1 MRFVSLHKG
10 IFNLCA
16 FGNSLLFGSPRLL
29 FVFPLFAQDD
39 IDATAQ
45 AQPRPMPTAVT
56 VEGDLILERYFP
68 SIIQGGVGLIRL
80 EGANIQQAR
89 VFFIDAQY
97 PFFEIADDGW
107 YAFVVAN
114 MDVQPRD
121 YELTVLVERPDNN
134 VTLKEMIAVE
144 SAGYITQN
152 FNIPSDRGY
161 LADPEVERAEFA
173 KLDAITAGV
182 TLETLWGE
190 TGFSLP
196 LDAEVSSAF
205 GTYRVLNE
213 AMQTRHTGWDQ
224 TAPIG
229 TPVRAIAAGRVAF
242 AGQLDIR
249 GNYIM
254 IDHGYGVYSG
264 YAHFSQIHVTRG
276 QTIAEGQ
283 ILGMTGNTG
292 RSSGPH
298 LHWEMIV
305 NGEWVDSLAFIEM
318 WVPS

>member
-1 MRFVSLHKG
+1 MYLSKFIALLVVLLLLISPSLT
-10 IFNLCA
+10 
-16 FGNSLLFGSPRLL
+16 
-29 FVFPLFAQDD
+29 QDD

-45 AQPRPMPTAVT
+45 PEPRPMPTSVK
-56 VEGDLILERYFP
+56 VEGDITLERYFP
-68 SIIQGGVGLIRL
+68 SITQGGVGLIRL
-80 EGANIQQAR
+80 AGSDIVQAR
-89 VFFIDAQY
+89 IFFLDAEY
-97 PFFEIADDGW
+97 PFFEVPGDGW
-107 YAFVVAN
+107 YTFVVAN

-121 YELTVLVERPDNN
+121 YEVAILIERANDNT
-134 VTLKEMIAVE
+134 TLNETITVE

-152 FNIPSDRGY
+152 FDIPGDRAY
-161 LADPEVERAEFA
+161 LADPEIERAEFA
-173 KLDAITAGV
+173 KLDAITEGV

-190 TGFSLP
+190 TGFNLP
-196 LDAEVSSAF
+196 LDADITANF

-224 TAPIG
+224 RAPVG
-229 TPVRAIAAGRVAF
+229 TPVRAIGAGRVAF
-242 AGQLDIR
+242 AGLLDIR
-249 GNYIM
+249 GNYVM

-283 ILGMTGNTG
+283 ILGMSGNTG

-298 LHWEMIV
+298 LHWEMVV

-318 WVPS
+318 WLPSTS

>member
-1 MRFVSLHKG
+1 MPVSKF
-10 IFNLCA
+10 IVLCVA
-16 FGNSLLFGSPRLL
+16 LFLLNIPTFT
-29 FVFPLFAQDD
+29 QDD

-45 AQPRPMPTAVT
+45 PEPRPMPTSVK
-56 VEGDLILERYFP
+56 VEGDITLERYFP

-80 EGANIQQAR
+80 QGTDIKQAR
-89 VFFIDAQY
+89 VFFLDAEY
-97 PFFEIADDGW
+97 PFFEIAEDGW
-107 YAFVVAN
+107 YALVVAN

-121 YELTVLVERPDNN
+121 YEASILVERTDGN
-134 VTLKEMIAVE
+134 VTLTEMVSVE

-152 FNIPSDRGY
+152 FDIPGDRAY
-161 LADPEVERAEFA
+161 LADPEIERAEFA
-173 KLDAITAGV
+173 KLDAITEGV

-190 TGFSLP
+190 TGFNLP
-196 LDAEVSSAF
+196 VDDEITSGF
-205 GTYRVLNE
+205 GTYRVLNQ

-224 TAPIG
+224 RAPVG
-229 TPVRAIAAGRVAF
+229 TPIKAIAAGKVAF
-242 AGQLDIR
+242 AGLLDIR

-283 ILGMTGNTG
+283 IIGMSGNTG

-318 WVPS
+318 WLPS

>member
-1 MRFVSLHKG
+1 MRPSKLIVIVSVIL
-10 IFNLCA
+10 
-16 FGNSLLFGSPRLL
+16 SLIISSL
-29 FVFPLFAQDD
+29 AQDD
-39 IDATAQ
+39 IDATDQ
-45 AQPRPMPTAVT
+45 PQPRPMPTSVQ
-56 VEGDLILERYFP
+56 VEGDLTLELYFP
-68 SIIQGGVGLIRL
+68 SITQGGVGLIRL
-80 EGANIQQAR
+80 DGNDIQQAR
-89 VFFIDAQY
+89 AFFVDAEY
-97 PFFEIADDGW
+97 PFFQVADDGW
-107 YAFVVAN
+107 YTFVVAN

-121 YELTVLVERPDNN
+121 YELTVLVEGSQSNTTLQEM
-134 VTLKEMIAVE
+134 VTIDSADYIA
-144 SAGYITQN
+144 QN
-152 FNIPSDRGY
+152 FNIPGDRAY

-196 LDAEVSSAF
+196 LDAPTTSAF
-205 GTYRVLNE
+205 GTYRVLND

-224 TAPIG
+224 TAPVG
-229 TPVRAIAAGRVAF
+229 TPIKAIGAGKVAF
-242 AGQLDIR
+242 AGMLDIR
-249 GNYIM
+249 GNYVM

-264 YAHFSQIHVTRG
+264 YAHFSQVHVTRG

-283 ILGMTGNTG
+283 IIGMSGNTG

-298 LHWEMIV
+298 LHWEMVV